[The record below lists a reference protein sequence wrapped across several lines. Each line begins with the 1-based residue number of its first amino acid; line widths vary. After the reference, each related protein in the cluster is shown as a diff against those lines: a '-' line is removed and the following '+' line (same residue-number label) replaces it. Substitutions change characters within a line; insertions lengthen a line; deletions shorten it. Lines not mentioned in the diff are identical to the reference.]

1 MSKKK
6 QKSQKFMIRQGDVLV
21 MSAEAP
27 NKAAAL
33 TPIADE
39 GGRTILAHGEVTGH
53 AHALSA
59 TEARLFSVPGS
70 TNPYLDVGLDGALL
84 RHEEHTQIPIAKG
97 IHRVIRQKEYRYG
110 ESRRVED

>member
-1 MSKKK
+1 MSK
-6 QKSQKFMIRQGDVLV
+6 KSQKFMIRQGDVLV
-21 MSAEAP
+21 M
-27 NKAAAL
+27 AAAAPKAEVL
-33 TPIADE
+33 TPIPDE

-59 TEARLFSVPGS
+59 VEAGLFSIPGS
-70 TNPYLDVGLDGALL
+70 TNPYLNVGVDGALL

>member
-1 MSKKK
+1 MAKAKK

-21 MSAEAP
+21 MAAEKP
-27 NKAAAL
+27 KAALA
-33 TPIADE
+33 PIPDE

-59 TEARLFSVPGS
+59 VEAGLFSIPGS
-70 TNPYLDVGLDGALL
+70 TNPYLEVGLDGALL